1 MKEKFMYSTPFSY
14 LYFDSINC
22 IYAPFKQHIGNKL
35 EILLQLVPMPRKSVD
50 LLHLLIVHEHN
61 LQWYL
66 Y

>member
-1 MKEKFMYSTPFSY
+1 MYSTPFSY

-35 EILLQLVPMPRKSVD
+35 EILLQLVPMPRKSVV
-50 LLHLLIVHEHN
+50 LLIVHVHN

>member
-1 MKEKFMYSTPFSY
+1 MYSTPFSY

-35 EILLQLVPMPRKSVD
+35 EILLQLVPMPRKSVV
-50 LLHLLIVHEHN
+50 LLIVHVHN
-61 LQWYL
+61 PQWYL